1 VVHALLSLM
10 LSVVLLIPVLL
21 VCVQATVVFPT
32 QAHADAAY
40 RDRNRQVMGGRY
52 IEFIRM

>member
-1 VVHALLSLM
+1 MHALLSLM